1 MGHEITLTL
10 PLGLRFLCWP
20 ALCICVLP
28 PRNDV
33 ECGGLISATAS
44 PHERML
50 RSMTALI
57 HFRSHSS
64 GLVVF
69 FLGENAIMPLKQSA
83 GDSIPLNIC
92 NDRSQLLVD
101 WHLSVSEQHAVAE
114 YSLELHKSPHPYDRI
129 GPLASDARER
139 KSLLGNGSHG
149 QITFSMFDGQ

>member
-1 MGHEITLTL
+1 MQWLPTIYWESNWLTHL
-10 PLGLRFLCWP
+10 PWNTNPGSLVLQHLREKVNSSVCNGRVRGSLS
-20 ALCICVLP
+20 
-28 PRNDV
+28 
-33 ECGGLISATAS
+33 LIRMQQATTIS
-44 PHERML
+44 VCL
-50 RSMTALI
+50 LQ
-57 HFRSHSS
+57 
-64 GLVVF
+64 
-69 FLGENAIMPLKQSA
+69 ENAIMPLKQSA

-92 NDRSQLLVD
+92 NDRSQD